1 MAERHRLRR
10 LDLPRR
16 RQPTSSE
23 SGRLRQRWKRSQEKL
38 KGSLQK
44 LLRSAQNRRSVK
56 ETMPQSRVRMMNRE
70 CGDVTFVGLFIEP
83 HSNVAW
89 QPCAQT
95 AVAESFATPDKNV
108 RLADEWAIVLRFVFL
123 SGLWGV
129 GRGGHVV

>member
-1 MAERHRLRR
+1 
-10 LDLPRR
+10 
-16 RQPTSSE
+16 
-23 SGRLRQRWKRSQEKL
+23 
-38 KGSLQK
+38 
-44 LLRSAQNRRSVK
+44 
-56 ETMPQSRVRMMNRE
+56 MPQSRVRRMNE

-108 RLADEWAIVLRFVFL
+108 RLADEWAIASRLLFL

-129 GRGGHVV
+129 GRWGHVVCPSAGNENESRGG

>member
-1 MAERHRLRR
+1 
-10 LDLPRR
+10 
-16 RQPTSSE
+16 
-23 SGRLRQRWKRSQEKL
+23 
-38 KGSLQK
+38 
-44 LLRSAQNRRSVK
+44 
-56 ETMPQSRVRMMNRE
+56 MPQSRVSLLMSE
-70 CGDVTFVGLFIEP
+70 CGDVTLVWHFIEP

-108 RLADEWAIVLRFVFL
+108 RLADERAIVLRFVFL